1 MNKVK
6 MRYPIYLKEFK
17 CIGGKCE
24 DSCCIGW
31 DVDIDKFTFEQ
42 YESVSNNDIKNIL
55 ESNIIKNKKCQ
66 CDEIDFAKVKL
77 GESKRCP
84 FLKSDNYCV
93 IHSNLGEEYLSNVCT
108 SFPRVTNKID
118 GIYEMSIAV
127 ACPEAARIL
136 LLNKE
141 GIEFSE
147 SDETL
152 EKHIISSEINTKV
165 NQESWLPVEFLKEIR
180 EISINIMKN
189 RKFSLN
195 KRLYI
200 LGEFINSLE
209 DEYEY
214 NYNNTL
220 SFIKEYDIN
229 NVEDSYEE
237 NSMNYVIQVD
247 FFKKLL
253 TMLRIDKD
261 IDSDRFKDY
270 SKEVKIGFNLDEENY
285 LVKNVQMYINAFE
298 EYEKLFIEQNSY
310 IFENYIVNFI
320 YSNLFPLCE
329 RESIFDSYIML
340 LIRYTFIRFY
350 LVGMYIYDKKNKN
363 KGKLNKFLS
372 KEEVV
377 RFIQCFSKVVEH
389 HKTYLIDLLNY
400 IKEHDFN
407 NLEFAKI
414 LLPVFTKD

>member
-1 MNKVK
+1 MKNIK

-17 CIGGKCE
+17 CIGGECE

-31 DVDIDKFTFEQ
+31 DVDIDKFTFQQ
-42 YESVSNNDIKNIL
+42 YESVSDSDMKNIL
-55 ESNIIKNKKCQ
+55 KSNLIKNKRCQ

-77 GESKRCP
+77 GENKRCP
-84 FLKSDNYCV
+84 FLKCDNYCV

-118 GIYEMSIAV
+118 GIYEMSLAV

-136 LLNKE
+136 LLKKD

-147 SDETL
+147 SDEDL
-152 EKHIISSEINTKV
+152 GKHIVSSEVNTKLS
-165 NQESWLPVEFLKEIR
+165 EEAYLPVEFLKEIR
-180 EISINIMKN
+180 ETSIKIMKN
-189 RKFSLN
+189 RKFSLD

-200 LGEFINSLE
+200 LGEFINALE

-214 NYNNTL
+214 NYHNTL
-220 SFIKEYDIN
+220 SFIREYDIDTIK
-229 NVEDSYEE
+229 DSYEE

-253 TMLRIDKD
+253 TMLRVEKD
-261 IDSDRFKDY
+261 IDSDRFKEY
-270 SKEVKIGFNLDEENY
+270 SKEVKIGLNLDEENY
-285 LVKNVQMYINAFE
+285 LAKNAQMYIKAFE
-298 EYEKLFIEQNSY
+298 EYEKEFIEENSY

-329 RESIFDSYIML
+329 RESIFDSFIML

-350 LVGMYIYDKKNKN
+350 LVGMYIYHKKNKETLD
-363 KGKLNKFLS
+363 KALS

-407 NLEFAKI
+407 NLEFVKT
-414 LLPVFTKD
+414 LLPALKN

>member
-1 MNKVK
+1 MKNIK

-17 CIGGKCE
+17 CIRGECE

-31 DVDIDKFTFEQ
+31 DVDIDKFTFQQ
-42 YESVSNNDIKNIL
+42 YESVSDSDMKNIL
-55 ESNIIKNKKCQ
+55 KSNLIKNKRCQ

-77 GESKRCP
+77 GENKRCP
-84 FLKSDNYCV
+84 FLKCDNYCV

-118 GIYEMSIAV
+118 GIYEMSLAV

-136 LLNKE
+136 LLKKD

-147 SDETL
+147 SDEDL
-152 EKHIISSEINTKV
+152 GKHIVSSEVNTKLS
-165 NQESWLPVEFLKEIR
+165 EEAYLPVEFLKEIR
-180 EISINIMKN
+180 ETSIKIMKN
-189 RKFSLN
+189 RKFSLD

-200 LGEFINSLE
+200 LGEFINALE

-214 NYNNTL
+214 NYHNTL
-220 SFIKEYDIN
+220 SFIREYDIDTIK
-229 NVEDSYEE
+229 DSYEE
-237 NSMNYVIQVD
+237 NYMNYIIQVD

-253 TMLRIDKD
+253 TMLRVEKD
-261 IDSDRFKDY
+261 IDSDRFKEY
-270 SKEVKIGFNLDEENY
+270 SKEVKIGLNLDEENY
-285 LVKNVQMYINAFE
+285 LAKNAQMYIKAFE
-298 EYEKLFIEQNSY
+298 EYEKEFIEENSY

-320 YSNLFPLCE
+320 YSNLFPFCE

-350 LVGMYIYDKKNKN
+350 LVGMYIYHKKNKETLD
-363 KGKLNKFLS
+363 KALS

-407 NLEFAKI
+407 NLEFVKT
-414 LLPVFTKD
+414 LLPALKN

>member
-1 MNKVK
+1 MKNIK

-17 CIGGKCE
+17 CIGGECE

-31 DVDIDKFTFEQ
+31 DVDIDKFTFQQ
-42 YESVSNNDIKNIL
+42 YESVSDSDMKNIL
-55 ESNIIKNKKCQ
+55 KSNLIKNKRCQ

-77 GESKRCP
+77 EESKRCP
-84 FLKSDNYCV
+84 FLKCDNYCV

-118 GIYEMSIAV
+118 GIYEMSLAV

-136 LLNKE
+136 LLKKD

-147 SDETL
+147 SDEDL
-152 EKHIISSEINTKV
+152 GKHIVSSEVNTKLSE
-165 NQESWLPVEFLKEIR
+165 ESYLPVEFLKEIR
-180 EISINIMKN
+180 ETSIKIMKN
-189 RKFSLN
+189 RKFSLD

-200 LGEFINSLE
+200 LGEFINALE

-214 NYNNTL
+214 NCHNTL
-220 SFIKEYDIN
+220 SFIKEYDIGT
-229 NVEDSYEE
+229 VKDLYEE
-237 NSMNYVIQVD
+237 NSMNYIIQVD

-253 TMLRIDKD
+253 TMLRVEKD
-261 IDSDRFKDY
+261 IDSDRFKEY
-270 SKEVKIGFNLDEENY
+270 SNEVKIGLNLDEENY
-285 LVKNVQMYINAFE
+285 LAKNAQMYIKAFE
-298 EYEKLFIEQNSY
+298 EYEKEFIEENSY

-320 YSNLFPLCE
+320 YSNLFPFCQ

-340 LIRYTFIRFY
+340 LIRYTFMRFY
-350 LVGMYIYDKKNKN
+350 LVGMYIYHKKNKEV
-363 KGKLNKFLS
+363 LNKALS

-407 NLEFAKI
+407 NLEFVKT
-414 LLPVFTKD
+414 LLP

>member
-1 MNKVK
+1 MKNIK

-17 CIGGKCE
+17 CIGGECE

-31 DVDIDKFTFEQ
+31 DVDIDKFTFQQ
-42 YESVSNNDIKNIL
+42 YESVSDSDMKNIL
-55 ESNIIKNKKCQ
+55 KSNLIKNKRCQ

-77 GESKRCP
+77 GENKRCP
-84 FLKSDNYCV
+84 FLKCDNYCV
-93 IHSNLGEEYLSNVCT
+93 IHSNLGEEYLLNVCT

-118 GIYEMSIAV
+118 GIYEMSLAV

-136 LLNKE
+136 LLKKD

-147 SDETL
+147 SDEDL
-152 EKHIISSEINTKV
+152 GKHIVSSEVNTKLS
-165 NQESWLPVEFLKEIR
+165 EEAYLPVEFLKEIR
-180 EISINIMKN
+180 ETSIKIMKN
-189 RKFSLN
+189 RKFSLD

-200 LGEFINSLE
+200 LGEFINALE

-214 NYNNTL
+214 NCHNTL
-220 SFIKEYDIN
+220 SFIREYDIDTIK
-229 NVEDSYEE
+229 DSYEE
-237 NSMNYVIQVD
+237 NYMNYIIQVD

-253 TMLRIDKD
+253 TMLRVEKD
-261 IDSDRFKDY
+261 IDSDRFKEY
-270 SKEVKIGFNLDEENY
+270 SKEVKIGLNLDEENY
-285 LVKNVQMYINAFE
+285 LAKNAQMYIKAFE
-298 EYEKLFIEQNSY
+298 EYEKEFIEENSY

-320 YSNLFPLCE
+320 YSNLFPFCE

-350 LVGMYIYDKKNKN
+350 LVGMYIYHKKNKETLD
-363 KGKLNKFLS
+363 KALS

-407 NLEFAKI
+407 NLEFVKT
-414 LLPVFTKD
+414 LLPALKN

>member
-1 MNKVK
+1 MKNIK

-17 CIGGKCE
+17 CIGGECE

-31 DVDIDKFTFEQ
+31 DVDIDKFTFQQ
-42 YESVSNNDIKNIL
+42 YESVSDSDMKNIL
-55 ESNIIKNKKCQ
+55 KSNLIKNKRCQ

-77 GESKRCP
+77 GENKRCP
-84 FLKSDNYCV
+84 FLKCDNYCV

-118 GIYEMSIAV
+118 GIYEMSLAV

-136 LLNKE
+136 LLKKD

-147 SDETL
+147 SDEDL
-152 EKHIISSEINTKV
+152 GKHIVSSEVNTKLS
-165 NQESWLPVEFLKEIR
+165 EEAYLPVEFLKEIR
-180 EISINIMKN
+180 ETSIKIMKN
-189 RKFSLN
+189 RKFSLD

-200 LGEFINSLE
+200 LGEFINALE

-214 NYNNTL
+214 NCHNTL
-220 SFIKEYDIN
+220 SFIKEYDIGT
-229 NVEDSYEE
+229 VKDLYEE
-237 NSMNYVIQVD
+237 NSMNYIIQVD

-253 TMLRIDKD
+253 TMLRVEKD
-261 IDSDRFKDY
+261 IDSDRFKEY
-270 SKEVKIGFNLDEENY
+270 SNEVKIGLNLDEENY
-285 LVKNVQMYINAFE
+285 LAKNAQMYIKAFE
-298 EYEKLFIEQNSY
+298 EYEKEFIEENSY

-320 YSNLFPLCE
+320 YSNLFPFCQ

-340 LIRYTFIRFY
+340 LIRYTFMRFY
-350 LVGMYIYDKKNKN
+350 LVGMYIYHKKNKES
-363 KGKLNKFLS
+363 LNKALS

-389 HKTYLIDLLNY
+389 HKTYLIDLLNC

-407 NLEFAKI
+407 NLEFVKT
-414 LLPVFTKD
+414 LLPALKN

>member
-1 MNKVK
+1 MKNIK

-17 CIGGKCE
+17 CIGGECE

-31 DVDIDKFTFEQ
+31 DVDIDKFTFQQ
-42 YESVSNNDIKNIL
+42 YESVSDSDMKNIL
-55 ESNIIKNKKCQ
+55 KSNLIKNKRCQ

-77 GESKRCP
+77 GENKRCP
-84 FLKSDNYCV
+84 FLKCDNYCV

-118 GIYEMSIAV
+118 GIYEMSLAV

-136 LLNKE
+136 LLKKD

-147 SDETL
+147 SDEDL
-152 EKHIISSEINTKV
+152 GKHIVSSEVNTKLS
-165 NQESWLPVEFLKEIR
+165 EEAYLPVEFLKEIR
-180 EISINIMKN
+180 ETSIKIMKN
-189 RKFSLN
+189 RKFSLD

-200 LGEFINSLE
+200 LGEFINALE

-214 NYNNTL
+214 NYHNTL
-220 SFIKEYDIN
+220 SFIREYDIDTIK
-229 NVEDSYEE
+229 DSYEE

-253 TMLRIDKD
+253 TMLRVEKD
-261 IDSDRFKDY
+261 IDSDRFKEY
-270 SKEVKIGFNLDEENY
+270 SKEVKIGLNLDEENY
-285 LVKNVQMYINAFE
+285 LAKNAQMYIKAFE
-298 EYEKLFIEQNSY
+298 EYEKEFIEENSY

-350 LVGMYIYDKKNKN
+350 LVGMYIYHKKNKETLD
-363 KGKLNKFLS
+363 KALS

-377 RFIQCFSKVVEH
+377 RFIKCFSKVVEH

-407 NLEFAKI
+407 NLEFVKT
-414 LLPVFTKD
+414 LLPALKN

>member
-1 MNKVK
+1 MKNIK

-17 CIGGKCE
+17 CIGGECE

-31 DVDIDKFTFEQ
+31 DVDIDKFTFQQ
-42 YESVSNNDIKNIL
+42 YESVSDSDMKNIL
-55 ESNIIKNKKCQ
+55 KSNLIKNKRCQ

-77 GESKRCP
+77 GENKRCP
-84 FLKSDNYCV
+84 FLKCDNYCV

-118 GIYEMSIAV
+118 GIYEMSLAV

-136 LLNKE
+136 LLKKD

-147 SDETL
+147 SDEDL
-152 EKHIISSEINTKV
+152 GKHIISSEVNTKLS
-165 NQESWLPVEFLKEIR
+165 EEAYLPVEFLKEIR
-180 EISINIMKN
+180 ETSIKIMKN
-189 RKFSLN
+189 RKFSLD

-200 LGEFINSLE
+200 LGEFINALE

-214 NYNNTL
+214 NYHNTL
-220 SFIKEYDIN
+220 SFIREYDIDTIK
-229 NVEDSYEE
+229 DSYEE

-253 TMLRIDKD
+253 TMLRVEKD
-261 IDSDRFKDY
+261 IDSDRFKEY
-270 SKEVKIGFNLDEENY
+270 SKEVKIGLNLDEENY
-285 LVKNVQMYINAFE
+285 LAKNAQMYIKAFE
-298 EYEKLFIEQNSY
+298 EYEKEFIEENSY

-350 LVGMYIYDKKNKN
+350 LVGMYIYHKKNKETLD
-363 KGKLNKFLS
+363 KALS

-407 NLEFAKI
+407 NLEFVKT
-414 LLPVFTKD
+414 LLPALKN

>member
-1 MNKVK
+1 MMKSVK

-17 CIGGKCE
+17 CIGGECE

-42 YESVSNNDIKNIL
+42 YKGIQDDEMKNML
-55 ESNIIKNKKCQ
+55 ESNLIKNKNHQ

-77 GESKRCP
+77 GETKRCP
-84 FLKSDNYCV
+84 FLNCENYCV
-93 IHSNLGEEYLSNVCT
+93 IHANLGEEYLSNVCT

-118 GIYEMSIAV
+118 GIYEMSLAV

-136 LLNKE
+136 LLKKE
-141 GIEFSE
+141 GIDFSE
-147 SDETL
+147 GDETL
-152 EKHIISSEINTKV
+152 GKHIISSEVNT
-165 NQESWLPVEFLKEIR
+165 ELGEGEWLPVEFIKEIR
-180 EISINIMKN
+180 EVSIKIIKN
-189 RKFSLN
+189 RKFSLD

-214 NYNNTL
+214 NYDNVLN
-220 SFIKEYDIN
+220 FIKEYDIN
-229 NVEDSYEE
+229 NVQDPYKE
-237 NSMNYVIQVD
+237 NPMNYIIQVD

-253 TMLRIDKD
+253 TMLRVEKD
-261 IDSDRFKDY
+261 VDSERFKEY
-270 SKEVKIGFNLDEENY
+270 SREVREGLNLNEENY
-285 LVKNVQMYINAFE
+285 LAKNAQMYIKAFE
-298 EYEKLFIEQNSY
+298 DYEKEFLDENSY

-320 YSNLFPLCE
+320 YSNLFPFCE
-329 RESIFDSYIML
+329 IESIFDSYIML
-340 LIRYTFIRFY
+340 LIRYTFMRFY
-350 LVGMYIYDKKNKN
+350 LVGMYLYNANREGNDDNKA
-363 KGKLNKFLS
+363 LS

-389 HKTYLIDLLNY
+389 HKTYLVDLLNY

-407 NLEFAKI
+407 NLEFVKT
-414 LLPVFTKD
+414 LLPK

>member
-1 MNKVK
+1 MKNIK

-17 CIGGKCE
+17 CIGGECE

-31 DVDIDKFTFEQ
+31 DVDIDKFTFQQ
-42 YESVSNNDIKNIL
+42 YESVSDSDMKNIL
-55 ESNIIKNKKCQ
+55 KSNLIKNKRCQ
-66 CDEIDFAKVKL
+66 FDEIDFAKVKL
-77 GESKRCP
+77 GENKRCP
-84 FLKSDNYCV
+84 FLKCDNYCV

-118 GIYEMSIAV
+118 GIYEMSLAV

-136 LLNKE
+136 LLKKD

-147 SDETL
+147 SDEDL
-152 EKHIISSEINTKV
+152 GKHIVSSEVNTKLS
-165 NQESWLPVEFLKEIR
+165 EEAYLPVEFLKEIR
-180 EISINIMKN
+180 ETSIKIMKN
-189 RKFSLN
+189 RKFSLD

-200 LGEFINSLE
+200 LGEFINALE

-214 NYNNTL
+214 NYHNTL
-220 SFIKEYDIN
+220 SFIREYDIGT
-229 NVEDSYEE
+229 VKDSYEE
-237 NSMNYVIQVD
+237 NYMNYIIQVD

-253 TMLRIDKD
+253 TMLRVEKD
-261 IDSDRFKDY
+261 IDSNRFKEY
-270 SKEVKIGFNLDEENY
+270 SNEVKIGLNLDEENY
-285 LVKNVQMYINAFE
+285 LAKNAQMYIKAFE
-298 EYEKLFIEQNSY
+298 EYEKEFIEENTY

-320 YSNLFPLCE
+320 YSNLFPFCE
-329 RESIFDSYIML
+329 RESIFDSYIM
-340 LIRYTFIRFY
+340 
-350 LVGMYIYDKKNKN
+350 YIYHKKNKETLD
-363 KGKLNKFLS
+363 KALS

-407 NLEFAKI
+407 NLEFVKT
-414 LLPVFTKD
+414 LLP

>member
-1 MNKVK
+1 MKNIK

-17 CIGGKCE
+17 CIGGECE

-31 DVDIDKFTFEQ
+31 DVDIDKFTFQQ
-42 YESVSNNDIKNIL
+42 YESVSDSDMKNIL
-55 ESNIIKNKKCQ
+55 ESNLIKNKKCQ
-66 CDEIDFAKVKL
+66 FDEIDFAKVKL
-77 GESKRCP
+77 GENKRCP
-84 FLKSDNYCV
+84 FLKCDNYCV

-118 GIYEMSIAV
+118 GIYEMSLAV

-136 LLNKE
+136 LLKKE

-147 SDETL
+147 SDENL
-152 EKHIISSEINTKV
+152 GKHIVSSEVNTKLSE
-165 NQESWLPVEFLKEIR
+165 ESYLLVEFLKEIR
-180 EISINIMKN
+180 ETSIKIMKN
-189 RKFSLN
+189 RKFSLDE
-195 KRLYI
+195 RFYI
-200 LGEFINSLE
+200 LGEFINDLE

-214 NYNNTL
+214 NCHNTL
-220 SFIKEYDIN
+220 SFIKEYDIDT
-229 NVEDSYEE
+229 VKDSYEE
-237 NSMNYVIQVD
+237 NSMNYIIQVD

-253 TMLRIDKD
+253 TMLRVEKD
-261 IDSDRFKDY
+261 IDSDRFKEY
-270 SKEVKIGFNLDEENY
+270 SNEVKIGLNLDEENY
-285 LVKNVQMYINAFE
+285 LAKNAQMYIKAFE
-298 EYEKLFIEQNSY
+298 EYEKEFIEENSY

-320 YSNLFPLCE
+320 YSNLFPFCE

-340 LIRYTFIRFY
+340 LIRYTFMRFY
-350 LVGMYIYDKKNKN
+350 LVGMYIYHKKNKEV
-363 KGKLNKFLS
+363 LNKALS

-407 NLEFAKI
+407 NLEFVKT
-414 LLPVFTKD
+414 LLP

>member
-1 MNKVK
+1 MKNVK
-6 MRYPIYLKEFK
+6 MRYPMYLKEFK
-17 CIGGKCE
+17 CIGGECE

-31 DVDIDKFTFEQ
+31 DVDIDKFTFYQ
-42 YESVSNNDIKNIL
+42 YESVSDSDMKNTL
-55 ESNIIKNKKCQ
+55 ESNLIKNKNCQ

-77 GESKRCP
+77 GENKRCP
-84 FLKSDNYCV
+84 FLKCDNYCV

-118 GIYEMSIAV
+118 GIYEMSLAV

-136 LLNKE
+136 LLKKE

-147 SDETL
+147 SDESL
-152 EKHIISSEINTKV
+152 GKHIISSEVNTKV
-165 NQESWLPVEFLKEIR
+165 SKESYLPVEFLKEIR
-180 EISINIMKN
+180 ETSIKIIKN
-189 RKFSLN
+189 RKFSLD

-200 LGEFINSLE
+200 LGEFINALE

-214 NYNNTL
+214 NCHNTL
-220 SFIKEYDIN
+220 SFIREYDIN
-229 NVEDSYEE
+229 TVEDSYEE
-237 NSMNYVIQVD
+237 NSMNYIIQVD

-253 TMLRIDKD
+253 TMLRVEKD
-261 IDSDRFKDY
+261 IDSDRFKEY
-270 SKEVKIGFNLDEENY
+270 SKEVKIGLNLDEEDY
-285 LVKNVQMYINAFE
+285 LAKNAKMYIKAFE
-298 EYEKLFIEQNSY
+298 EYEKEFIEKNTY

-320 YSNLFPLCE
+320 YSNLFPFCE

-340 LIRYTFIRFY
+340 IIRYTFMRFY
-350 LVGMYIYDKKNKN
+350 LVGMYIYHKKNKES
-363 KGKLNKFLS
+363 LNKALS

-407 NLEFAKI
+407 NLEFVKT
-414 LLPVFTKD
+414 LLPALKN

>member
-1 MNKVK
+1 MKNIK

-17 CIGGKCE
+17 CIGGECE

-31 DVDIDKFTFEQ
+31 DVDIDKFTFQQ
-42 YESVSNNDIKNIL
+42 YESVSDSDMKNIL
-55 ESNIIKNKKCQ
+55 KSNLIKNKRCQ

-77 GESKRCP
+77 GENKRCP
-84 FLKSDNYCV
+84 FLKCDNYCV

-118 GIYEMSIAV
+118 GIYEMSLAV

-136 LLNKE
+136 LLKKD

-147 SDETL
+147 SDEDL
-152 EKHIISSEINTKV
+152 GKHIVSSEVNTKLS
-165 NQESWLPVEFLKEIR
+165 EEAYLPVEFLKEIR
-180 EISINIMKN
+180 ETSIKIMKN
-189 RKFSLN
+189 RKFSLD

-200 LGEFINSLE
+200 LGEFINALE

-214 NYNNTL
+214 NYHNTL
-220 SFIKEYDIN
+220 SFIREYDIDTIK
-229 NVEDSYEE
+229 DSYEE

-253 TMLRIDKD
+253 TMLRVEKD
-261 IDSDRFKDY
+261 IDSDRFKEY
-270 SKEVKIGFNLDEENY
+270 SKEVKIGLNLDEENY
-285 LVKNVQMYINAFE
+285 LAKNAQMYIKAFE
-298 EYEKLFIEQNSY
+298 EYEKEFIEENSY

-350 LVGMYIYDKKNKN
+350 LVGMYIYHKKNKETLD
-363 KGKLNKFLS
+363 KALS

-407 NLEFAKI
+407 NLEFVKT
-414 LLPVFTKD
+414 LLPALKN

>member
-1 MNKVK
+1 MKNIK

-17 CIGGKCE
+17 CIGGECE

-31 DVDIDKFTFEQ
+31 DVDIDKFTFQQ
-42 YESVSNNDIKNIL
+42 YESVSDSGMKNIL
-55 ESNIIKNKKCQ
+55 ESNLIKNKRCQ

-77 GESKRCP
+77 GENKRCP
-84 FLKSDNYCV
+84 FLKCDNYCV

-118 GIYEMSIAV
+118 GIYEMSLAV

-136 LLNKE
+136 LLKKE

-147 SDETL
+147 SDENL
-152 EKHIISSEINTKV
+152 GKHIVSSEVNTKLSK
-165 NQESWLPVEFLKEIR
+165 ESYLPVEFLKEIR
-180 EISINIMKN
+180 ETSIKIMKN
-189 RKFSLN
+189 RKFSLD

-200 LGEFINSLE
+200 LGEFINALE

-214 NYNNTL
+214 NCHNTL
-220 SFIKEYDIN
+220 SFIREYDIGT
-229 NVEDSYEE
+229 VKDLYEE
-237 NSMNYVIQVD
+237 NSMNYIIQVD

-253 TMLRIDKD
+253 TMLRVEKD
-261 IDSDRFKDY
+261 IDSDRFKEY
-270 SKEVKIGFNLDEENY
+270 SNEVKIGLNLDEENY
-285 LVKNVQMYINAFE
+285 LAKNAQMYIKAFE
-298 EYEKLFIEQNSY
+298 EYEKEFIEENTY

-320 YSNLFPLCE
+320 YSNLFPFCE

-340 LIRYTFIRFY
+340 LIRYTFMRFY
-350 LVGMYIYDKKNKN
+350 LVGMYIYHKKNKEDFN
-363 KGKLNKFLS
+363 KVLS

-407 NLEFAKI
+407 NLEFVKT
-414 LLPVFTKD
+414 LLP

>member
-1 MNKVK
+1 MKNIK

-17 CIGGKCE
+17 CIGGECE

-31 DVDIDKFTFEQ
+31 DVDIDKFTFQQ
-42 YESVSNNDIKNIL
+42 YESVSDMKNIL
-55 ESNIIKNKKCQ
+55 KSNLIKNKRCQ

-77 GESKRCP
+77 GENKRCP
-84 FLKSDNYCV
+84 FLKCDNYCV

-118 GIYEMSIAV
+118 GIYEMSLAV

-136 LLNKE
+136 LLKKD

-147 SDETL
+147 SDEDL
-152 EKHIISSEINTKV
+152 GKHIVSSEVNTKLS
-165 NQESWLPVEFLKEIR
+165 EEAYLPVEFLKEIR
-180 EISINIMKN
+180 ETSIKIMKN
-189 RKFSLN
+189 RKFSLD

-200 LGEFINSLE
+200 LGEFINALE

-214 NYNNTL
+214 NYHNTL
-220 SFIKEYDIN
+220 SFIREYDIDTIK
-229 NVEDSYEE
+229 DSYEE
-237 NSMNYVIQVD
+237 NYMNYIIQVD

-253 TMLRIDKD
+253 TMLRVEKD
-261 IDSDRFKDY
+261 IDSDRFKEY
-270 SKEVKIGFNLDEENY
+270 SKEVKIGLNLDEENY
-285 LVKNVQMYINAFE
+285 LAKNAQMYIKAFE
-298 EYEKLFIEQNSY
+298 EYEKEFIEENSY

-320 YSNLFPLCE
+320 YSNLFPFCE

-350 LVGMYIYDKKNKN
+350 LVGMYIYHKKNKETLD
-363 KGKLNKFLS
+363 KALS

-407 NLEFAKI
+407 NLEFVKT
-414 LLPVFTKD
+414 LLPALKN

>member
-1 MNKVK
+1 MKNIK

-17 CIGGKCE
+17 CIGGECE

-31 DVDIDKFTFEQ
+31 DVDIDKFTFQQ
-42 YESVSNNDIKNIL
+42 YESVSDSDMKNIL
-55 ESNIIKNKKCQ
+55 KSNLIKNKRCQ

-77 GESKRCP
+77 GENKRCP
-84 FLKSDNYCV
+84 FLKCDNYCV

-118 GIYEMSIAV
+118 GIYEMSLAV

-136 LLNKE
+136 LLKKE

-147 SDETL
+147 SDENL
-152 EKHIISSEINTKV
+152 GKHIISSEVNTKV
-165 NQESWLPVEFLKEIR
+165 IEESYLPVEFLKEIR
-180 EISINIMKN
+180 ETSIKIMKN
-189 RKFSLN
+189 RKFSLD

-200 LGEFINSLE
+200 LGEFINALE

-214 NYNNTL
+214 NCHNTL
-220 SFIKEYDIN
+220 SFIKEYDIGT
-229 NVEDSYEE
+229 VKDLYEE
-237 NSMNYVIQVD
+237 NSMNYIIQVD

-253 TMLRIDKD
+253 TMLRVEKD
-261 IDSDRFKDY
+261 IDSDRFKEY
-270 SKEVKIGFNLDEENY
+270 SNEVKIGLNLDEENY
-285 LVKNVQMYINAFE
+285 LAKNAQMYIKAFE
-298 EYEKLFIEQNSY
+298 EYEKEFIEENSY

-320 YSNLFPLCE
+320 YSNLFPFCE

-350 LVGMYIYDKKNKN
+350 LVGMYIYHKKNKETLD
-363 KGKLNKFLS
+363 KALS

-407 NLEFAKI
+407 NLEFVKT
-414 LLPVFTKD
+414 LLPALKN

>member
-1 MNKVK
+1 MKNIK

-17 CIGGKCE
+17 CIGGECE

-31 DVDIDKFTFEQ
+31 DVDIDKFTFQQ
-42 YESVSNNDIKNIL
+42 YESVSDSGMKNIL
-55 ESNIIKNKKCQ
+55 ESNLIKNKKCQ
-66 CDEIDFAKVKL
+66 CEEIDFAKVKL

-84 FLKSDNYCV
+84 FLKCDNYCV

-118 GIYEMSIAV
+118 GIYEMSLAV

-136 LLNKE
+136 LLKKE

-147 SDETL
+147 SDENL
-152 EKHIISSEINTKV
+152 GKHIISSEVNTKV
-165 NQESWLPVEFLKEIR
+165 IEESYLPVEFLKEIR
-180 EISINIMKN
+180 ETSIKIMKN
-189 RKFSLN
+189 RKFSLD

-200 LGEFINSLE
+200 LGEFINALE

-214 NYNNTL
+214 NCHNTL
-220 SFIKEYDIN
+220 SFIREYDIGT
-229 NVEDSYEE
+229 VKDLYEE

-253 TMLRIDKD
+253 TMLRVEKD
-261 IDSDRFKDY
+261 IDSDRFKEY
-270 SKEVKIGFNLDEENY
+270 SKEVKIGLNLDEGNY
-285 LVKNVQMYINAFE
+285 LAKNAQMYIKAFE
-298 EYEKLFIEQNSY
+298 EYEKEFIEENTY

-320 YSNLFPLCE
+320 YSNLFPFCE

-350 LVGMYIYDKKNKN
+350 LVGIYIYHKKNKEV
-363 KGKLNKFLS
+363 LNKALS

-407 NLEFAKI
+407 NLEFVKT
-414 LLPVFTKD
+414 LLP

>member
-1 MNKVK
+1 MKNIK

-17 CIGGKCE
+17 CIGGECE

-31 DVDIDKFTFEQ
+31 DVDIDKFTFQQ
-42 YESVSNNDIKNIL
+42 YESVSDSDMKNIL
-55 ESNIIKNKKCQ
+55 KSNLIKNKRCQ

-77 GESKRCP
+77 GENKRCP
-84 FLKSDNYCV
+84 FLKCDNYCV

-118 GIYEMSIAV
+118 GIYEMSLAV

-136 LLNKE
+136 LLKKE

-147 SDETL
+147 SDENL
-152 EKHIISSEINTKV
+152 GKHIISSEVNTKV
-165 NQESWLPVEFLKEIR
+165 IEESYLPVEFLKEIR
-180 EISINIMKN
+180 ETSIKIMKN
-189 RKFSLN
+189 RKFSLD

-200 LGEFINSLE
+200 LGEFINALE

-214 NYNNTL
+214 NYHNTL
-220 SFIKEYDIN
+220 SFIREYDIGT
-229 NVEDSYEE
+229 VKDLYEE
-237 NSMNYVIQVD
+237 NSMNYIIQVD

-253 TMLRIDKD
+253 TMLRVEKD
-261 IDSDRFKDY
+261 IDSDRFKEY
-270 SKEVKIGFNLDEENY
+270 SNEVKIGLNLDEENY
-285 LVKNVQMYINAFE
+285 LAKNAQMYIKAFE
-298 EYEKLFIEQNSY
+298 EYEKEFIEENTY

-320 YSNLFPLCE
+320 YSNLFPFCE

-350 LVGMYIYDKKNKN
+350 LVGIYIYHKKNKEV
-363 KGKLNKFLS
+363 LNKALS

-407 NLEFAKI
+407 NLEFVKT
-414 LLPVFTKD
+414 LLP